1 MPGRFISFFAMAYF
15 NKRFKEL
22 PPTPSTEDS
31 AVVPLKLASESPQAR
46 APSSH
51 HVASSH
57 GRSHSPK
64 VAHREMVHLRNEIDA
79 LQQALAD
86 RDLEIAMLRR
96 SLAQKEWALDES
108 DRHDAVF
115 LRNVREALEARQAAR
130 DKVHEG
136 LSVQSPAGTHNR
148 CAAFSDSDSDYF

>member
-1 MPGRFISFFAMAYF
+1 MAYS

-31 AVVPLKLASESPQAR
+31 AEVPLKLASESPQAR
-46 APSSH
+46 ARMNQR
-51 HVASSH
+51 VASSH
-57 GRSHSPK
+57 GRSPSPK
-64 VAHREMVHLRNEIDA
+64 VAHHEMFHLRKEIDT
-79 LQQALAD
+79 LQQALVD
-86 RDLEIAMLRR
+86 RDLEIGMLRR

-108 DRHDAVF
+108 DRHEAGF

-130 DKVHEG
+130 DKVHER
-136 LSVQSPAGTHNR
+136 LSVQSPAGTYNR